1 MISKYGIK
9 IKNFQAG
16 ALYQCNLG
24 VRENYDYTKAMF
36 TNNLLLYYLMDNGL
50 KVNNGWTRDIICI
63 EFDYGSRSYEEEIK
77 HLDKCIE
84 LAKNENNLEKVECLK
99 SFKTQVELKKD
110 LFNKKSADEIREIF
124 YTKGVEIRHDIQRKN
139 GKITKQEFVHYNML
153 YRSTGKA
160 KDGSCMFI
168 CDRLYKKALNFIR
181 VGIKMSKNNAP
192 IVEMGAYSSLIA
204 SSIVGTINIDPKN
217 ILILKDIDSY
227 FKTNVISIEIDKDKH
242 CLAVPRNNYE
252 LKNTMFDGQ
261 GLIDE
266 SIFPSWGNGY
276 VLLRHH
282 MTKMACF
289 KTKIQKYFKDYYGDN
304 YDTAI
309 IKDMFGNEHYAKDI
323 KLITTDNA
331 MKWLKFNISYDYW
344 CKKVYENQ
352 CTFGVVKTA
361 HKSKLGE
368 VQKMSYQM
376 INSLD
381 MDVMPNVVN
390 KSKEYIESLKKDN
403 NIFLNYLRENKN
415 FSNDFEVLVALCEQ
429 NYEFTRSDYFRRRKT
444 SIIES
449 YVNSFKFGK
458 VIQNADNLV
467 FVGSPYAMLLYTV
480 GEDIEQDNTFVIE
493 QDAIQCFTNRFND
506 GEYLA
511 CFRSPHNS
519 KNNISHLHNVY
530 SEEYFKYFDLG
541 EQIIA
546 LNVLHTPIQDR
557 MNGCDFDS
565 DSGYVTNQE
574 DIVKCAKR
582 AYINYP
588 TIVNNIPK
596 DKNKYNNTLETFA
609 KIDNTLSHAQNAIG
623 LSSNLAQFAQTYMY
637 NFDDQKYKDYVCIL
651 SVLAQCAID
660 NAKRTFDIDIVAE
673 IDRIKQDMN
682 IKQNGVPAFWKHVK
696 DFKAKV
702 GDKRFDSAKI
712 NKDLIC
718 PMNYLMNLK
727 FNSSRSNE
735 STLPMSYFFEKFELQ
750 EDRRKCRKVEELIEK
765 YSIDL
770 FIYNTSPNS
779 KNIYMDYGLC
789 DTTREQL
796 EFDFEE
802 LLNEIKMIYIS
813 KNYLGLMSWLIDRA
827 FCITPSMKQ
836 NTNTIKNNT
845 NKNKSLLI
853 KVLYDINSQNLL
865 KCFSKNSKK

>member
-24 VRENYDYTKAMF
+24 VRENYDYTRAMF

-77 HLDKCIE
+77 HLDKCIKSAE
-84 LAKNENNLEKVECLK
+84 CEGNIEKVECLK
-99 SFKTQVELKKD
+99 SYKAQAELKKD

-124 YTKGVEIRHDIQRKN
+124 YTKGIEIRHDIQRKN

-181 VGIKMSKNNAP
+181 MGIKLPKNNAP

-204 SSIVGTINIDPKN
+204 SSIIDTIHIDPKN

-227 FKTNVISIEIDKDKH
+227 FTTNVISIETDKDKH
-242 CLAVPRNNYE
+242 CIAIPKENYQ

-266 SIFPSWGNGY
+266 SVFPKWGNGY
-276 VLLRHH
+276 LLLRHH
-282 MTKMACF
+282 MCKMACF
-289 KTKIQKYFKDYYGDN
+289 KTKIQKFFKDYYKDN
-304 YDTAI
+304 YDNAI
-309 IKDMFGNEHYAKDI
+309 ITDMFGIEHYAKDI

-331 MKWLKFNISYDYW
+331 MKWLKFDISYDYW
-344 CKKVYENQ
+344 CKKVYENK
-352 CTFGVVKTA
+352 CAFGVVKTA

-390 KSKEYIESLKKDN
+390 KSKEYIELLKKDN
-403 NIFLNYLRENKN
+403 DVFLDYLRENKN
-415 FSNDFEVLVALCEQ
+415 FSNDFEVLVALCNQ
-429 NYEFTRSDYFRRRKT
+429 NKEFTRSDYFRYRK
-444 SIIES
+444 SNIIES
-449 YVNSFKFGK
+449 YVNNFKFGK
-458 VIQNADNLV
+458 VLQNADNLV

-480 GEDIEQDNTFVIE
+480 GQDVETDVTFKQE
-493 QDAIQCFTNRFND
+493 KDCIQCFTQRFKD

-519 KNNISHLHNVY
+519 KNNISYLHNTY
-530 SEEYFKYFDLG
+530 SDEYIKYFDLG

-546 LNVLHTPIQDR
+546 LNVLHTPVQDR

-574 DIVKCAKR
+574 DIVECAKR
-582 AYINYP
+582 AYLNYP
-588 TIVNNIPK
+588 TIVNNISK
-596 DKNKYNNTLETFA
+596 DKNHYNNDLLTFA
-609 KIDNTLSHAQNAIG
+609 KIDNGLSHAQSAIG

-637 NFDDQKYKDYVCIL
+637 NFDDNKYKDYVCIL

-660 NAKRTFDIDIVAE
+660 NAKRTFDINIVDE
-673 IDRIKQDMN
+673 IERIKQDMD
-682 IKQNGVPAFWKHVK
+682 IEKNGVPIFWKHVK
-696 DFKAKV
+696 DYKSKI
-702 GDKRFDSAKI
+702 GDKKFDSTKI
-712 NKDLIC
+712 NRDLKC
-718 PMNYLMNLK
+718 PMNYLMDLK
-727 FNSSRSNE
+727 FNNSRSNE
-735 STLPMSYFFEKFELQ
+735 STLPMSYFFEKFDLQ

-770 FIYNTSPNS
+770 FIYNTAPKNS
-779 KNIYMDYGLC
+779 YVDYGVY
-789 DTTREQL
+789 DVNRERLQI
-796 EFDFEE
+796 DFEE
-802 LLNEIKMIYIS
+802 LLDDIRMIYIS

-827 FCITPSMKQ
+827 FCITPSIKQ
-836 NTNTIKNNT
+836 NLNTIKNNT

-853 KVLYDINSQNLL
+853 KILYDINSQNLL
-865 KCFSKNSKK
+865 KCFSKNCKK

>member
-24 VRENYDYTKAMF
+24 VRENYDYTRAMF

-77 HLDKCIE
+77 HLDKCIK
-84 LAKNENNLEKVECLK
+84 LAENENNIEKVECLK
-99 SFKTQVELKKD
+99 SFKTQAELKKD

-181 VGIKMSKNNAP
+181 MGIKMSKNNAP

-217 ILILKDIDSY
+217 ILILQDVDSY

-242 CLAVPRNNYE
+242 CLAVPKNNYE

-266 SIFPSWGNGY
+266 SIFPNWGNGY

-304 YDTAI
+304 YNTAI

-381 MDVMPNVVN
+381 MDVMPNVVD

-403 NIFLNYLRENKN
+403 NIFLGYLRENKN

-480 GEDIEQDNTFVIE
+480 GEDIEQDNTFAVE

-609 KIDNTLSHAQNAIG
+609 RIDNTLSHAQSAIG

-660 NAKRTFDIDIVAE
+660 NAKRTFDIDIVSE
-673 IDRIKQDMN
+673 IERIKQDMN
-682 IKQNGVPAFWKHVK
+682 IEQNGVPAFWKHVK
-696 DFKAKV
+696 DYKAKL

-712 NKDLIC
+712 NRDLIC

-727 FNSSRSNE
+727 FNNPRSNE
-735 STLPMSYFFEKFELQ
+735 STLPMFYFFEKFELQ

-789 DTTREQL
+789 DTAREQL

-827 FCITPSMKQ
+827 FCITPSIKQ

-865 KCFSKNSKK
+865 KCFSKNCKK